1 MFGRKRSRPN
11 TCKFVSSAGLRRDLH
26 RSARKIGFGTNEAVD
41 DGRYSASYLID
52 ATTAE
57 PEPGWP
63 LLESGLINEAALLPL
78 IGQGHPSSMSA
89 ADVDGDGDL
98 EIMNPVMLGQTELLS
113 HDGTMHLDIPY
124 HETDWSEGHNVDVP
138 SIVQMVNNPS
148 FGDLDGD
155 GLPDVMQGG
164 AGALWI
170 ASLAMTQHYDFQH
183 AVIAWSGVTGEILEG
198 WPRQIEDIQFLVAP
212 AVADISGD
220 GNNEAI
226 YGSGGYMLY
235 AWDGTG
241 QVAEGWP
248 KFTGHWILG
257 SPAVGDIDGDGY
269 LDVVISTREGWIH
282 AWSTK
287 GHADQTIEWASLHH
301 DAANTGDHSVPI
313 PSQAGPPSAA
323 ESPSK
328 GCGCA
333 SAGDLKATSW
343 VWISMICLVWRRRR
357 LASHALAE

>member
-1 MFGRKRSRPN
+1 M
-11 TCKFVSSAGLRRDLH
+11 
-26 RSARKIGFGTNEAVD
+26 I
-41 DGRYSASYLID
+41 
-52 ATTAE
+52 
-57 PEPGWP
+57 
-63 LLESGLINEAALLPL
+63 
-78 IGQGHPSSMSA
+78 
-89 ADVDGDGDL
+89 
-98 EIMNPVMLGQTELLS
+98 
-113 HDGTMHLDIPY
+113 
-124 HETDWSEGHNVDVP
+124 
-138 SIVQMVNNPS
+138 NNPS

-183 AVIAWSGVTGEILEG
+183 AVIAWSGVTGEILQG

-220 GNNEAI
+220 GMNEAI

-282 AWSTK
+282 AWSTE

-301 DAANTGDHSVPI
+301 DPANTGDHSVPI
-313 PSQAGPPSAA
+313 PTQAGPPSSA
-323 ESPSK
+323 ESPPK
-328 GCGCA
+328 GCSCA
-333 SAGDLKATSW
+333 SAGDRHTAF
-343 VWISMICLVWRRRR
+343 WIWSGLICLVWRRRR
-357 LASHALAE
+357 LATAALAE